1 MITVYTVC
9 AIVGVV
15 LLVGQLV
22 LTLIGLDS
30 EGAEVADIGDD
41 LEMGDEYVDTH
52 SLSTWFFGVLTFR
65 SIVAAV
71 TFFGLGG
78 RIADGFGLTGV
89 LTFWFALAIGLVAM
103 VMIGWIMQ
111 TLYNL
116 RSEGNIQIQNCM
128 GANGSVYLT
137 VPGNGEGVGK
147 VTVSVQ
153 ERSVEFAAVTSGEP
167 LATGSRVVVTGIRD
181 PNTLE
186 VELDKQTS

>member
-9 AIVGVV
+9 AIAGAV
-15 LLVGQLV
+15 LLIGQLL
-22 LTLIGLDS
+22 LTLTGLDS
-30 EGAEVADIGDD
+30 EGADVVEVGDD

-71 TFFGLGG
+71 AFFGLGG
-78 RIADGFGLTGV
+78 RIGDAFGLPGI
-89 LTFWFALAIGLVAM
+89 LTFSFAVAVGLVAM
-103 VMIGWIMQ
+103 VIVGWIMQ

-116 RSEGNIQIQNCM
+116 RSEGNIRIQNCI
-128 GANGSVYLT
+128 GSNGSVYLT

-153 ERSVEFAAVTSGEP
+153 ERSVEYAAVTSGET
-167 LATGSRVVVTGIRD
+167 LSTGSRVVVTGIRLQVLV
-181 PNTLE
+181 PR
-186 VELDKQTS
+186 